1 MKEISRLKWR
11 CRRGMRELDFL
22 LGRYL
27 EEDYPRVSAQE
38 QEAFKAFLELPD
50 PTIFSW
56 VTGRE
61 QPPQGLVS
69 EIVGKLLQQPD
80 R

>member
-1 MKEISRLKWR
+1 MKEMARLKWR

-27 EEDYPRVSAQE
+27 EEDYPGVSAQE
-38 QEAFKAFLELPD
+38 QEAFRAFLELPD
-50 PTIFSW
+50 PMIFSW
-56 VTGRE
+56 ITGRE
-61 QPPQGLVS
+61 RPPEGLIS
-69 EIVGKLLQQPD
+69 EIVNRLLQQPG

>member
-27 EEDYPRVSAQE
+27 EEDYPGVSAQE

-61 QPPQGLVS
+61 QPPKGLLS
-69 EIVGKLLQQPD
+69 EIVGKLLQQPN

>member
-1 MKEISRLKWR
+1 
-11 CRRGMRELDFL
+11 MRELDFL

-50 PTIFSW
+50 PVIYSW
-56 VTGRE
+56 VTGTE

-69 EIVGKLLQQPD
+69 EIISKLLQQSD

>member
-1 MKEISRLKWR
+1 MKEIARLKWR

-27 EEDYPRVSAQE
+27 EEDYPGVSAQE
-38 QEAFKAFLELPD
+38 QEAFKAFLDLPD
-50 PTIFSW
+50 PTIYAW

-69 EIVGKLLQQPD
+69 EIVGKLLQQSG

>member
-1 MKEISRLKWR
+1 MKEMARLKWR

-27 EEDYPRVSAQE
+27 EEDYPGVSAQE
-38 QEAFKAFLELPD
+38 QEAFRAFLELPD
-50 PTIFSW
+50 PMIFSW
-56 VTGRE
+56 ITGRE
-61 QPPQGLVS
+61 RPPEGLVS
-69 EIVGKLLQQPD
+69 EIVNRLLQQPG